1 MSSTFS
7 PQKRFSLLF
16 NKYIADF
23 FLGKDRKL
31 RVIITPG
38 ELEKKEIHVNQQFQ
52 IIKLSH
58 LTIIL

>member
-38 ELEKKEIHVNQQFQ
+38 ELEKEKKLMLINNFKV
-52 IIKLSH
+52 IKH
-58 LTIIL
+58 